1 MAIKQLSVF
10 LENKK
15 GRLWKSLNTLKSENI
30 DIRALS
36 IADTSEFGILRM
48 IVSDPEKAKSLL
60 EKEFAVSLA
69 EVLAIEVE
77 DQPGGLEAAL
87 ALLND
92 NDVNVEYIYA
102 FVEKKTSKALVV
114 LRTEDN
120 IKSMTLLKD
129 EKSLLIYHQYY
140 RNIYMLFI
148 CLQDFNYKL
157 NGKKNHYL

>member
-1 MAIKQLSVF
+1 MSIKQLSVF
-10 LENKK
+10 LENKQ
-15 GRLWKSLNTLKSENI
+15 GRLWKSLSILKEENI

-48 IVSDPEKAKSLL
+48 IVSDPVKAKELL

-87 ALLND
+87 GLLNE
-92 NDVNVEYIYA
+92 NNVNVEYIYA

-120 IKSMTLLKD
+120 DASLKLLKENGFSVVED
-129 EKSLLIYHQYY
+129 EAYTI
-140 RNIYMLFI
+140 
-148 CLQDFNYKL
+148 
-157 NGKKNHYL
+157 

>member
-1 MAIKQLSVF
+1 MTIKQLSVF
-10 LENKK
+10 LENKQ
-15 GRLWKSLNTLKSENI
+15 GRLWKSLNILKKENI

-36 IADTSEFGILRM
+36 IADTSEFGILRL
-48 IVSDPEKAKSLL
+48 IVSDPDNAKKFL
-60 EKEFAVSLA
+60 EDEQFAVSIA
-69 EVLAIEVE
+69 DVIAIEVE

-129 EKSLLIYHQYY
+129 NNFSVIEDEVYTI
-140 RNIYMLFI
+140 
-148 CLQDFNYKL
+148 
-157 NGKKNHYL
+157 

>member
-15 GRLWKSLNTLKSENI
+15 GRLWKSLNTLKDENI

-36 IADTSEFGILRM
+36 IADTSDFGILRM
-48 IVSDPEKAKSLL
+48 IVSDPVKAQKLL

-69 EVLAIEVE
+69 DVLAIEVD
-77 DQPGGLEAAL
+77 DQPGGLESAL
-87 ALLND
+87 ALLNE

-120 IKSMTLLKD
+120 DLSLKLLKD
-129 EKSLLIYHQYY
+129 
-140 RNIYMLFI
+140 N
-148 CLQDFNYKL
+148 DFSVIEDEAYTI
-157 NGKKNHYL
+157 

>member
-1 MAIKQLSVF
+1 MTIKQLSVF
-10 LENKK
+10 LENKQ
-15 GRLWKSLNTLKSENI
+15 GRLWKSLNILKKENI

-36 IADTSEFGILRM
+36 IADTSEFGILRL
-48 IVSDPEKAKSLL
+48 IVSDPDKAKESL
-60 EKEFAVSLA
+60 ENEQFAVSIA
-69 EVLAIEVE
+69 DVIAIEVE

-120 IKSMTLLKD
+120 VKSVNLLKNNNFSVIED
-129 EKSLLIYHQYY
+129 EVYTI
-140 RNIYMLFI
+140 
-148 CLQDFNYKL
+148 
-157 NGKKNHYL
+157 

>member
-1 MAIKQLSVF
+1 MTVKQLSVF

-15 GRLWKSLNTLKSENI
+15 GRLWKSLNILKKENI

-36 IADTSEFGILRM
+36 IADTSEFGILRL
-48 IVSDPEKAKSLL
+48 IVSDPDKAKKSL
-60 EKEFAVSLA
+60 EEEQFAVSIA
-69 EVLAIEVE
+69 DVIAIEVD

-129 EKSLLIYHQYY
+129 NNFSVIEDEVYTI
-140 RNIYMLFI
+140 
-148 CLQDFNYKL
+148 
-157 NGKKNHYL
+157 

>member
-10 LENKK
+10 LENKQ
-15 GRLWKSLNTLKSENI
+15 GRLWKSLNTLKQENI

-48 IVSDPEKAKSLL
+48 IVSDPEKAKQLL

-77 DQPGGLEAAL
+77 DQPGGLESAL
-87 ALLND
+87 FLLNE
-92 NDVNVEYIYA
+92 NNVNVEYIYA

-120 IKSMTLLKD
+120 DTSLSLLKENGFSVIED
-129 EKSLLIYHQYY
+129 EAYTI
-140 RNIYMLFI
+140 
-148 CLQDFNYKL
+148 
-157 NGKKNHYL
+157 

>member
-1 MAIKQLSVF
+1 MTIKQLSVF
-10 LENKK
+10 LENKQ
-15 GRLWKSLNTLKSENI
+15 GRLWKSLNILKKENI

-36 IADTSEFGILRM
+36 IADTSEFGILRL
-48 IVSDPEKAKSLL
+48 IVSDPDNAKKFL
-60 EKEFAVSLA
+60 EQEQFAVSIA
-69 EVLAIEVE
+69 DVIAIEVE

-129 EKSLLIYHQYY
+129 NNFSVIEDEVYTI
-140 RNIYMLFI
+140 
-148 CLQDFNYKL
+148 
-157 NGKKNHYL
+157 

>member
-1 MAIKQLSVF
+1 MNMTIKQLSIF
-10 LENKK
+10 LENKQ
-15 GRLWKSLNTLKSENI
+15 GRLWKSLNILKKENI

-36 IADTSEFGILRM
+36 IADTSEFGILRL
-48 IVSDPEKAKSLL
+48 IVSDPDNAKKFL
-60 EKEFAVSLA
+60 EDEQFAVSIA
-69 EVLAIEVE
+69 DVIAIEVE

-120 IKSMTLLKD
+120 IKSMNLLKD
-129 EKSLLIYHQYY
+129 NNFSVIEDEVYTI
-140 RNIYMLFI
+140 
-148 CLQDFNYKL
+148 
-157 NGKKNHYL
+157 

>member
-48 IVSDPEKAKSLL
+48 IVSDPEKAKALL

-69 EVLAIEVE
+69 DVLAIEVD

-92 NDVNVEYIYA
+92 NEVNVEYIYA

-120 IKSMTLLKD
+120 DTSLKLLKENGFSVIED
-129 EKSLLIYHQYY
+129 EAYTI
-140 RNIYMLFI
+140 
-148 CLQDFNYKL
+148 
-157 NGKKNHYL
+157 